1 MTLAAAGH
9 RLRALLPGRAD
20 LTAMRRDPLQD
31 LIAGLTVAVVA
42 LPLALAFGAI
52 SGLGA
57 RAGIV
62 TAVVAGLIAAL
73 FGGSNLQVSGPTGA
87 MTVVLVPVVHQH
99 GVDGAL
105 MVGLMAGV
113 VLVAAGWFGFGKY
126 VRFLPV
132 PVIEGFTAGIAVTII
147 LQQAPAMLGTAGRR
161 SDQAWEVAGTAF
173 AHWLSHPLWAPV
185 ILAHLVAAGILAGHR
200 WKPAVPWSLLVLAA
214 ATAVAVIADLPVAV
228 LGDVAVG
235 LAAPSAGFLQ
245 GTHLSALV
253 PAALA
258 VAALAALESLLCAT
272 VADSMTGD
280 ERHSPDRELVGQGLA
295 NIAVPFFGGVP
306 ATAAIARTAV
316 NVRAGARSR
325 TAAAFHAL
333 ALLAIVSVFA
343 GTVSAVPTAVLAGVL
358 VATAIHMVDLRST
371 VALAR
376 STRGDALVLGLTF
389 AVTVAMNLVD
399 AVGVGL
405 VAAMFMAL
413 QAIARAAHVEEVDV
427 IRGDSTDE
435 EHALLKRH
443 IAVYRIDGP
452 LFFADAHRFLVAL
465 REVPDVRVVVLRMT
479 HVTTIDATGAHAL
492 DEVVA
497 QLESRGKIVM
507 ISGIQPDHDA
517 VLARL
522 SVAEHLRARRLVHQ
536 DLDAALVRARELVE
550 EISTEKRSS

>member
-1 MTLAAAGH
+1 M
-9 RLRALLPGRAD
+9 
-20 LTAMRRDPLQD
+20 QD

-57 RAGIV
+57 RAGVV
-62 TAVVAGLIAAL
+62 TAVVAGLVAAV

-87 MTVVLVPVVHQH
+87 MTVILVPVVHQH

-132 PVIEGFTAGIAVTII
+132 PVIEGFTAGIAVTIV
-147 LQQAPAMLGTAGRR
+147 LQQASAMLGTPGER
-161 SDQAWEVAGTAF
+161 SDYAWRVAFTALRQ
-173 AHWLSHPLWAPV
+173 WLDQPLWAPV
-185 ILAHLVAAGILAGHR
+185 IMAHLLALVIIVGHR
-200 WKPAVPWSLLVLAA
+200 WKPAVPWSLLTLAVAA
-214 ATAVAVIADLPVAV
+214 ALTATGDLSVAV
-228 LGDVAVG
+228 LGDVSGG
-235 LAAPSAGFLQ
+235 LPAPSAGFVHAAGL
-245 GTHLSALV
+245 GSLV

-280 ERHSPDRELVGQGLA
+280 QRHSPDRELVGQGLA

-325 TAAAFHAL
+325 TAAAFHAIV
-333 ALLAIVSVFA
+333 LLAIVSAFA
-343 GTVSAVPTAVLAGVL
+343 GTVSAVPIAALAGVL
-358 VATAIHMVDLRST
+358 MATAVQMVDMRSM

-376 STRGDALVLGLTF
+376 STRGDAIVLLLTF
-389 AVTVAMNLVD
+389 VVTVALNLVD

-405 VAAMFMAL
+405 IAAMFMAL

-452 LFFADAHRFLVAL
+452 LFFADAHLFMLAL

-492 DEVVA
+492 DDVIG
-497 QLESRGKIVM
+497 QLESRGKVVM
-507 ISGIQPDHDA
+507 ISGIRPEHDV

-522 SVAEHLRARRLVHQ
+522 SVADHLRARRLVHQ
-536 DLDAALVRARELVE
+536 DLNAALDRARELVE
-550 EISTEKRSS
+550 EIADDGGSD